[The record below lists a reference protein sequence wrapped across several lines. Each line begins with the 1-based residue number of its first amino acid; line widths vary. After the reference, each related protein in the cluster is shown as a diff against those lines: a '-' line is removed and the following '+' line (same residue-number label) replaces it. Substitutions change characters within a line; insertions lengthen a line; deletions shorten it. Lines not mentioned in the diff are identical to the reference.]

1 MWVKKISDS
10 AKLIPYRI
18 IWRWVPSPQSNISVS
33 PSRITAMDETL
44 RSTVGR
50 DAEVPRKRRVSDM
63 RAKYILA
70 LQWSGNAV
78 CHSLLHQNTASER
91 ARWQPEL
98 QGKRRARGTR
108 SRVGRASSAEYRRT
122 PNR

>member
-33 PSRITAMDETL
+33 PSRIKAIDETL

-50 DAEVPRKRRVSDM
+50 DAEVPRKRRGSDM
-63 RAKYILA
+63 RAKYIDGRRA
-70 LQWSGNAV
+70 EGNAP
-78 CHSLLHQNTASER
+78 CLSREGTHREQREGQFRHAQHENHLHA
-91 ARWQPEL
+91 
-98 QGKRRARGTR
+98 
-108 SRVGRASSAEYRRT
+108 
-122 PNR
+122 